1 MHPKTINFGLYLHYH
16 LDHRADHMLMIREF
30 DIPSHADALMPHT
43 LMFKKFFLIPL
54 VRTLCG
60 SGNLTGVISDVQ
72 GVCGKES
79 GSAVVCG
86 PTQVKNKKVKMMF
99 KARFFVM
106 FYIFLCCRQAEF
118 IFIIKARFFICFFVE
133 GRRVKDISSLF
144 YFQTNSSGQ
153 SYKDT
158 KTRLKEMILDE
169 HVEVSFKNY
178 DNEDLCG

>member
-16 LDHRADHMLMIREF
+16 LDHRADHITSTIMLMIREF

-43 LMFKKFFLIPL
+43 LMFKKL

-99 KARFFVM
+99 KARIFVM
-106 FYIFLCCRQAEF
+106 F
-118 IFIIKARFFICFFVE
+118 
-133 GRRVKDISSLF
+133 
-144 YFQTNSSGQ
+144 
-153 SYKDT
+153 
-158 KTRLKEMILDE
+158 
-169 HVEVSFKNY
+169 
-178 DNEDLCG
+178 

>member
-1 MHPKTINFGLYLHYH
+1 
-16 LDHRADHMLMIREF
+16 MLMLREF

-43 LMFKKFFLIPL
+43 LMFKKFFYVPL

-60 SGNLTGVISDVQ
+60 SGNLTEVISDVQ

-106 FYIFLCCRQAEF
+106 FYVFLCSRQAKF
-118 IFIIKARFFICFFVE
+118 IFIIKARFFICFF
-133 GRRVKDISSLF
+133 F
-144 YFQTNSSGQ
+144 
-153 SYKDT
+153 
-158 KTRLKEMILDE
+158 
-169 HVEVSFKNY
+169 
-178 DNEDLCG
+178 C